1 MRLSV
6 STKYAILALEEL
18 ARRGE
23 PASVPEIASAL
34 DIPQAYLRKLVPL
47 LARAGILRTQ
57 RGRGGGV
64 SLARPAEM
72 ISLREIIETVEGPTT
87 LQDCP
92 FELTPCPGDPRC
104 PLYPVWDPL
113 RDRIVAFLSQTS
125 LAEVVERLGKEE
137 KDERNAEQP

>member
-6 STKYAILALEEL
+6 STKYAILALEEI

-34 DIPQAYLRKLVPL
+34 DIPQAYLGKLVPL

-64 SLARPAEM
+64 SLARPAKM
-72 ISLREIIETVEGPTT
+72 ITLREIIETVEGPTT

-92 FELTPCPGDPRC
+92 FELAPCPGDPSC

-113 RDRIVAFLSQTS
+113 RERIVAFLSQTS

-137 KDERNAEQP
+137 KNERDVERS

>member
-23 PASVPEIASAL
+23 PASVAEIASAS
-34 DIPQAYLRKLVPL
+34 DIPQAYLGKLVPL

-64 SLARPAEM
+64 SLARLAET
-72 ISLREIIETVEGPTT
+72 ISLREIIETVEGPAA

-92 FELTPCPGDPRC
+92 FELAPCPGDPRC

-137 KDERNAEQP
+137 KDERNVEQP